1 MLHKYKELKNKLH
14 NYLNRYSLLKQFSD
28 KNYKEL
34 QRYRQ
39 EVPALYIEIESY
51 KKAYEDEKQW
61 KEKYKK
67 QVLEQE
73 KLLTQSNSEYTLDI
87 PRLDIQKI
95 ETALKSCDVFLLTTI
110 RELIRLDTYEMMKS
124 LANTMQDTTKYEI
137 SIATN
142 TIRRRNEAWLGVL
155 DKAIDRKTVYA
166 DKIEGKAKPLK

>member
-1 MLHKYKELKNKLH
+1 MLHKYKEIRNKLN

-34 QRYRQ
+34 QKYKQ
-39 EVPALYIEIESY
+39 EVPALHIEIESY
-51 KKAYEDEKQW
+51 KKAYEDERRW
-61 KEKYKK
+61 KERYKN

-73 KLLTQSNSEYTLDI
+73 KLLTQSESEYTLDI
-87 PRLDIQKI
+87 PRLDIKKI
-95 ETALKSCDVFLLTTI
+95 ETALESCDAFLLGTI
-110 RELIRLDTYEMMKS
+110 RELIRLDTFEMIKS

-155 DKAIDRKTVYA
+155 DKAIDRKTMYA
-166 DKIEGKAKPLK
+166 DKMEGKMKSKK